1 MFDGVT
7 EMGQKSDME
16 KAARDLMLEIR
27 GDLDRRT
34 AEALRLE
41 IRQLAKRTGVAIKE
55 VRVERAGEE
64 SSA

>member
-1 MFDGVT
+1 MR
-7 EMGQKSDME
+7 EESNME
-16 KAARDLMLEIR
+16 KAARDVIQHLEIS

-41 IRQLAKRTGVAIKE
+41 IRHLAKRTGVEIKE
-55 VRVERAGEE
+55 LRIERADEG